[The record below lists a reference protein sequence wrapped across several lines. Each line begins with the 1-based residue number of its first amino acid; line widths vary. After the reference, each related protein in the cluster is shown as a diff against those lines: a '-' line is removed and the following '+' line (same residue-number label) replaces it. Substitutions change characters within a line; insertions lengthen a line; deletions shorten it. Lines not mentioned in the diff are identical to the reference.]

1 MRLSD
6 QEVDQYKEDGFII
19 VRGLFDPTLA
29 GQMRDHFMKLRAQ
42 GPRPG
47 DYGGTTDHMEDANH
61 KYPRLKNMHEWD
73 TVSTQWSRWHSM
85 LAILE
90 QLLEDKPVIYQS
102 MIYFKSPGARGQ
114 ALHQDQNYLA
124 VDPIIGVWVALDK
137 SVEPVGLMT
146 LVPGSHRYGLLS
158 VETADTSISFT
169 DQQVVLPEG
178 TLEPIRADMQPG
190 DGLFWDGKIVHGS
203 APNTTTNCWRRSFI
217 CHFTSAHAK
226 KFEPPPD
233 KLMSIHRK

>member
-102 MIYFKSPGARGQ
+102 DDLLQIAGCPEDKHSTRTRTTSQSIQSSVCGSLSINLSSR
-114 ALHQDQNYLA
+114 LA
-124 VDPIIGVWVALDK
+124 
-137 SVEPVGLMT
+137 S
-146 LVPGSHRYGLLS
+146 
-158 VETADTSISFT
+158 
-169 DQQVVLPEG
+169 
-178 TLEPIRADMQPG
+178 
-190 DGLFWDGKIVHGS
+190 
-203 APNTTTNCWRRSFI
+203 
-217 CHFTSAHAK
+217 
-226 KFEPPPD
+226 
-233 KLMSIHRK
+233 